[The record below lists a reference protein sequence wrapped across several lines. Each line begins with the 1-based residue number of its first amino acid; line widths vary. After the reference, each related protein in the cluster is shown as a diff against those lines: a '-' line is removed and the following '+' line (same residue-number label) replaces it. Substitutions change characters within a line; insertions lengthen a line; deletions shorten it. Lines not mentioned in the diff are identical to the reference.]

1 MHVLAFSQSQQHI
14 SSVEHKPPFPGN
26 EQSCVIICCCNQ
38 NTNMQLLSQSAY
50 LNILD
55 SLLTTFSSMIK
66 VAAEYIP
73 ATKVTTTTGIKC
85 HSSSIGA
92 YYVENIRV
100 AVCR

>member
-1 MHVLAFSQSQQHI
+1 
-14 SSVEHKPPFPGN
+14 
-26 EQSCVIICCCNQ
+26 
-38 NTNMQLLSQSAY
+38 
-50 LNILD
+50 
-55 SLLTTFSSMIK
+55 MIN